1 MEDYD
6 YFLDILMEDNNMIM
20 SKAKLIC
27 QEMCDIVDKN
37 KNKDY
42 KMFWLKSNKFQI
54 GIKPRDNPKNIIESQ
69 IITNDKDVVTIGF
82 LF

>member
-6 YFLDILMEDNNMIM
+6 YFLDILLDEMMTA

-37 KNKDY
+37 SKDY
-42 KMFWLKSNKFQI
+42 KMFWLKSDKFQI
-54 GIKPRDNPKNIIESQ
+54 GIKPQGNPKNIKEKQ
-69 IITNDKDVVTIGF
+69 ILTKDKDVVTIGF

>member
-6 YFLDILMEDNNMIM
+6 YFLDILMEDDTIETE
-20 SKAKLIC
+20 KAKMLC
-27 QEMCDIVDKN
+27 KEMCDIVDKN

-42 KMFWLKSNKFQI
+42 KMFWLKSKKFQI
-54 GIKPRDNPKNIIESQ
+54 GIKPHGNPKNIKEIQ
-69 IITNDKDVVTIGF
+69 IATNDKDVVTIGF